1 MDMCYDGTLVMPSNC
16 VVIDEEEMTYV
27 DGGFYISYNTIRG
40 VILTACINT
49 IAVTLVGI
57 TCYKLAS
64 LIAAKA
70 GILGLK
76 IGTLGGPIVSLISG
90 VVSAAIGGA
99 AALTIARALIERKGI
114 GVDLVYS
121 RFGIPYWVEINIR

>member
-16 VVIDEEEMTYV
+16 VVMDEEEMTYV
-27 DGGFYISYNTIRG
+27 DGGGYISYNTIRG
-40 VILTACINT
+40 VILTACINP
-49 IAVTLVGI
+49 IAATLVGI

-76 IGTLGGPIVSLISG
+76 IGALGGPIVSLISG

>member
-1 MDMCYDGTLVMPSNC
+1 MDMCYEGTLVMPSNC
-16 VVIDEEEMTYV
+16 VVMDEEEMTYV
-27 DGGFYISYNTIRG
+27 EGGFYISYNTIRG
-40 VILTACINT
+40 VILTACINP
-49 IAVTLVGI
+49 IAATLVGI

-64 LIAAKA
+64 LITAKA

-76 IGTLGGPIVSLISG
+76 IGALGGPIVSLISG
-90 VVSAAIGGA
+90 VVSAAIGGV